1 VKTVAYIF
9 LCVYLGMSTGWAQDT
24 LVRNGFNRF
33 LFPNGKVVSEGY
45 LENGKPN
52 GFWKNYFENGSLKS
66 EGNRKN
72 FQLDSTWKF
81 YNNKSVLVTSIEYQ
95 NGVKNGYKK
104 IFDPDSGFLLSEEH
118 YIQDLKEGYTNYY
131 KKDKVCKDVPFVKGK
146 ENGIGREYDKQGII
160 ITLTTYKNSFLIRE
174 DRINRTDVTGKKQ
187 GNWKTFF
194 PSGSVQLESRY
205 TNDKLDGY
213 LKEYNAKGDLI
224 RTEKWVDGVL
234 QKNAA
239 ELVKLD
245 VRKEFHDNGKVKSSG
260 TFKQGLAEGVTR
272 YYGDDGALIGGKMY
286 KSGALVGEGIYDERG
301 NQQGN
306 WKEYYTSG
314 EIRAEGK
321 YENGKRIGPWKF
333 YHQNGKLEQAGTYVK
348 GGKPDGDWKWY
359 YESGSILRE
368 EHFER
373 GKPEGEMREYNDSGK
388 VITKGNFLDGDMDG
402 NWFLDD
408 GDEREEGTYKSG
420 QRDGLWKFFFTNG
433 KVAHQGKYIEGNEQD
448 KHTYYYDNGRVM
460 QEGSFIMGKREGT
473 WRKYD
478 REGNLVT
485 TLVYRDD
492 EAIKIDGEKIPDA
505 ENGDGQKT
513 P

>member
-1 VKTVAYIF
+1 MKTIASIVFYF
-9 LCVYLGMSTGWAQDT
+9 WLGPLSAWAQDT

-33 LFPNGKVVSEGY
+33 LFPNGKVASEGN

-52 GFWKNYFENGSLKS
+52 GFWKNFYENGTLKS

-81 YNNKSVLVTSIEYQ
+81 YNNKSILVTSIDYQ
-95 NGVKNGYKK
+95 NGLKNGYKK
-104 IFDPDSGFLLSEEH
+104 TFDPDSGSLLIEEH
-118 YIQDLKEGYTNYY
+118 FIQDQKEGFTVYY
-131 KKDKVCKDVPFVKGK
+131 KNGKVWKDVPFLKGK
-146 ENGIGREYDKQGII
+146 ENGIGREYDKQGTI
-160 ITLTTYKNSFLIRE
+160 ITLTTFKNSFLIRE
-174 DRINRTDVTGKKQ
+174 ERINRTDASGKKQ

-194 PSGSVQLESRY
+194 SSGSVKLESRY

-213 LKEYNAKGDLI
+213 LKEYNSKGDLI

-245 VRKEFHDNGKVKSSG
+245 VRRDFFENGKVKSSG
-260 TFKQGLAEGVTR
+260 TYKQGVPEGVTR
-272 YYGDDGALIGGKMY
+272 LYAEDGSLVGSKMY
-286 KSGALVGEGIYDERG
+286 KSGALIGEGIYDERG

-306 WKEYYTSG
+306 WKEYYSTG
-314 EIRAEGK
+314 ELRAEGK
-321 YENGKRIGPWKF
+321 YENGKRIAPWKF
-333 YHQNGKLEQAGTYVK
+333 YHQNGKLEQAGSYVK

-359 YESGSILRE
+359 YESGNVLRE

-373 GKPEGEMREYNDSGK
+373 GKSEGEMREYNDSGK
-388 VITKGNFLDGDMDG
+388 VITKGNFLDGEMDG
-402 NWFLDD
+402 FWFLDD

-420 QRDGLWKFFFTNG
+420 QRDGLWKFFYTNG
-433 KVAHQGKYIEGNEQD
+433 KVAHQGKYVEGNEQD
-448 KHTYYYDNGRVM
+448 KHSYYYDNGRVM
-460 QEGSFIMGKREGT
+460 QEGNFIMGKREGT

-485 TLVYRDD
+485 TLVYRNDD
-492 EAIKIDGEKIPDA
+492 AIKIDGEKIPDA
-505 ENGDGQKT
+505 ETGDSPKT